1 MALLRFFVSRAFSL
15 FLWLALVYPCSHQF
29 GTSPS
34 ICKCA
39 FISCLR
45 VMFRIIT
52 FIPILHFT
60 LAFAHLATINW
71 LAPNS
76 MHDALSVHA
85 LFIYIVARDIEDLL
99 HIVSIIVSVERISH
113 FHVIYTLEFNWIT
126 VYEYWQLSHFSHVNH
141 IKHRFFV
148 CVWIDNRIIY
158 SYVFQ
163 TGNLSAQYFNTL
175 DVSEQFHS
183 IFIRYHS
190 THPMP
195 IFIIGFERCRISSN
209 WMCVCVWCVSQWILG
224 H

>member
-1 MALLRFFVSRAFSL
+1 
-15 FLWLALVYPCSHQF
+15 
-29 GTSPS
+29 
-34 ICKCA
+34 
-39 FISCLR
+39 
-45 VMFRIIT
+45 MFRIIT

-76 MHDALSVHA
+76 MHDAPSVHA

-163 TGNLSAQYFNTL
+163 LEIYRPNTL
-175 DVSEQFHS
+175 ILLTFPNN
-183 IFIRYHS
+183 FILYS
-190 THPMP
+190 FATIPP
-195 IFIIGFERCRISSN
+195 IQCLYS
-209 WMCVCVWCVSQWILG
+209 
-224 H
+224 